1 MMVQQVINKLF
12 SRQEEQHMATDFEK
26 QEPKKKA
33 WTLAMQYFKKCTKN
47 GAFKNN
53 KPTSEFFKVRSFF
66 MQIDENS
73 MLKLHKYMN
82 SLEYKEMSLTDL
94 FIKANELNAVQFAK
108 ANTNTTVRERKQ
120 FDIKKWLDDNA

>member
-1 MMVQQVINKLF
+1 
-12 SRQEEQHMATDFEK
+12 MATDFEK

-33 WTLAMQYFKKCTKN
+33 WILAMQYFKKCTQN

-66 MQIDENS
+66 TQIDENS

-94 FIKANELNAVQFAK
+94 FIQANELNAVQFAK

-120 FDIKKWLDDNA
+120 FDIHKWLDDNA

>member
-1 MMVQQVINKLF
+1 
-12 SRQEEQHMATDFEK
+12 MAIDFEK

-33 WTLAMQYFKKCTKN
+33 WTLTMMYFKKCTVH

-73 MLKLHKYMN
+73 MLKLYKYMN
-82 SLEYKEMSLTDL
+82 AMEHADMSLTEL
-94 FIKANELNAVQFAK
+94 FVHANELNAKQFAK
-108 ANTNTTVRERKQ
+108 ANTNTTVRERLP
-120 FDIKKWLDDNA
+120 FD

>member
-1 MMVQQVINKLF
+1 MVQQVRNKLLD
-12 SRQEEQHMATDFEK
+12 RQEEQNMATDFEK

-53 KPTSEFFKVRSFF
+53 KPTAEFFKVRSFF
-66 MQIDENS
+66 TQIDENS

-108 ANTNTTVRERKQ
+108 ANTNTILRKRKQ
-120 FDIKKWLDDNA
+120 FDIHKWLDDNA

>member
-1 MMVQQVINKLF
+1 MMVQQVRNKLLD
-12 SRQEEQHMATDFEK
+12 RQEEQNMATDFEQ

-94 FIKANELNAVQFAK
+94 FIKANELNALQFAK
-108 ANTNTTVRERKQ
+108 ANTNKTVRERKQ
-120 FDIKKWLDDNA
+120 FDINKWLDDNA

>member
-1 MMVQQVINKLF
+1 MMVQQVRNKLLD
-12 SRQEEQHMATDFEK
+12 RQEEQNMATDFEK

-66 MQIDENS
+66 TQIDENS

-108 ANTNTTVRERKQ
+108 ANTNTILRKRKQ
-120 FDIKKWLDDNA
+120 FDIHKWLDDNA

>member
-1 MMVQQVINKLF
+1 MMVQQVRNKLLD
-12 SRQEEQHMATDFEK
+12 RQEEQNMATDFEQ

>member
-1 MMVQQVINKLF
+1 
-12 SRQEEQHMATDFEK
+12 MATDFEK

-94 FIKANELNAVQFAK
+94 FIQANELNAVQFSK

>member
-1 MMVQQVINKLF
+1 MVQQVRNKLLD
-12 SRQEEQHMATDFEK
+12 RQEEQNMATDFEQ

-108 ANTNTTVRERKQ
+108 ANTNKTVRERKQ
-120 FDIKKWLDDNA
+120 FDINKWLDDNA

>member
-1 MMVQQVINKLF
+1 MMVQQVRNKLLD
-12 SRQEEQHMATDFEK
+12 RQEEQNMATDFEQ

-108 ANTNTTVRERKQ
+108 ANTNKTVRERKQ
-120 FDIKKWLDDNA
+120 FDINKWLDDNA

>member
-1 MMVQQVINKLF
+1 
-12 SRQEEQHMATDFEK
+12 MATDFEK

-33 WTLAMQYFKKCTKN
+33 WTLAMMYFKKCTTH

-73 MLKLHKYMN
+73 MLKLYKYMN
-82 SLEYKEMSLTDL
+82 AMEHADMSLTEL
-94 FIKANELNAVQFAK
+94 FVHANELNAKQFAK
-108 ANTNTTVRERKQ
+108 TNTNSTVRERLP
-120 FDIKKWLDDNA
+120 FDLNGWLDKNA